1 MFTFFYIYEF
11 NLKKIIFTYIHITMI
26 LLQKGQVNEL
36 VLNIN
41 NNSRTDFTG
50 YTLNFRHILSQEV
63 KNYTI
68 STSNNAQFGENDRY
82 CEIVLDFTTN
92 DLNYEGQYELKIY
105 GNVTSLVYTG
115 MARLLGTQ
123 ELPSFIEYIST
134 NEDNENFIYIE

>member
-1 MFTFFYIYEF
+1 
-11 NLKKIIFTYIHITMI
+11 MI

-50 YTLNFRHILSQEV
+50 YTLNFRHVLSQKV
-63 KNYTI
+63 KDYTI
-68 STSNNAQFGENDRY
+68 STSNNAEFGENDRY
-82 CEIVLDFTTN
+82 CEIVLDFTTD
-92 DLNYEGQYELKIY
+92 DLDYEGQYELKIY
-105 GNVTSLVYTG
+105 GNGTSLVYTG